1 MDLLDE
7 IIKSAI
13 TSDIEE
19 PYTYERTIKKALYQN
34 KHNFKY
40 YLKRFFIAI
49 ISMLS
54 MLIGGF
60 GVYAAVGGEIDGMPA
75 MQWFGTRL
83 SNNYTD
89 YKQEVENQVISY
101 QNTSVEL
108 TSTLCSEGI
117 TILEFDVKLSDED
130 KEKFSLGQSIYNEE
144 YGKQM
149 EQAKEET
156 KIGYKNQ
163 IKLDKLREQHSDYSI
178 SKIDEE
184 SKNIEISDEEL
195 MNSNY
200 GKEYQ
205 FRIEMIDK
213 AIEQRKNS
221 KITLGLALNV
231 DQKGGT
237 FNYDKFN
244 PNMDWYASIYID
256 DEPYYARNWQKTE
269 KVADNEY
276 KIYTMYF
283 LTDSELKDKD
293 SFKITLKNNKL
304 VNLVQW
310 QYLSRD
316 NNDNHDKNIEG
327 WNSDC
332 HWFAKNINDGQLEGI
347 QGKGNSI
354 DLDGEYEVNVS
365 KSELLKDSKVIENPN
380 IKSEFRNITHSVE
393 KVVVSPI
400 QTVIKVKKT
409 ATQQSSNAYAGRYTD
424 HNIEHLPLT
433 RKYLIY
439 DDKGNQISSFPV
451 SNKNTLIYSN
461 GTREDYDTHDIP
473 NKTYSNATWE
483 NVEYLLI
490 ENTDTSYIKIVP
502 VEVVR
507 NPINGEEYTGEEID
521 YEMEPMIINIK

>member
-1 MDLLDE
+1 MTLFDE
-7 IIKSAI
+7 QIKNALNSN
-13 TSDIEE
+13 IEV
-19 PYTYERTIKKALYQN
+19 PYSYEMKIKNALYQK
-34 KHNFKY
+34 KHNFIY
-40 YLKRFFIAI
+40 YIKRFFIAI
-49 ISMLS
+49 IYMIS

-60 GVYAAVGGEIDGMPA
+60 GVYAAVGGQIDGVPA

-83 SNNYTD
+83 SNNYTE

-101 QNTSVEL
+101 ENTSVEL
-108 TSTLCSEGI
+108 KSTLCSEGI

-149 EQAKEET
+149 EIAKEKVKEEC
-156 KIGYKNQ
+156 KKK
-163 IKLDKLREQHSDYSI
+163 IKLDKLREQHLDYSI
-178 SKIDEE
+178 SKLDEE

-195 MNSNY
+195 INSNY

-205 FRIEMIDK
+205 HRIEMMDK
-213 AIEQRKNS
+213 GIEQRKNS

-237 FNYDKFN
+237 YNYDKFN

-256 DEPYYARNWQKTE
+256 DKPYYVRNWQKTE

-283 LTDSELKDKD
+283 LTDDELKNKD

-310 QYLSRD
+310 QYLSLD

-327 WNSDC
+327 WNSEC
-332 HWFAKNINDGQLEGI
+332 QWFGTQIRNEELKE
-347 QGKGNSI
+347 KGVNI

-365 KSELLKDSKVIENPN
+365 KSELIKDSKVIENPN

-424 HNIEHLPLT
+424 HSIEHLPLT

-461 GTREDYDTHDIP
+461 GTREDYDPHDIP
-473 NKTYSNATWE
+473 NKTYNNATWE
-483 NVEYLLI
+483 KVQYILI

-507 NPINGEEYTGEEID
+507 NPINGEEYTGKEID

>member
-1 MDLLDE
+1 MTLFDE
-7 IIKSAI
+7 QIKKALESN
-13 TSDIEE
+13 IEV
-19 PYTYERTIKKALYQN
+19 PYTYEMKIKNALYQK

-40 YLKRFFIAI
+40 YIKRFFIAI
-49 ISMLS
+49 IYIIS

-60 GVYAAVGGEIDGMPA
+60 GVYAAVGGQIDGVPA

-83 SNNYTD
+83 SNNYTE

-101 QNTSVEL
+101 ENTSVEL

-149 EQAKEET
+149 EQVKEET
-156 KIGYKNQ
+156 KIEYKNK
-163 IKLDKLREQHSDYSI
+163 IKLDKLREKHLDYSI
-178 SKIDEE
+178 SKLDEE

-205 FRIEMIDK
+205 YRIKMYDK

-221 KITLGLALNV
+221 IITLGLALNV

-237 FNYDKFN
+237 YNYDKFN
-244 PNMDWYASIYID
+244 PDTDWYASIYID
-256 DEPYYARNWQKTE
+256 DEPYYAKNWQKTE

-283 LTDSELKDKD
+283 LTDDELKDKD

-316 NNDNHDKNIEG
+316 GDDNQDKNIEG

-332 HWFAKNINDGQLEGI
+332 HWFAKTLDNGLFGV
-347 QGKGNSI
+347 KGNSI

-365 KSELLKDSKVIENPN
+365 KSELLKDSKVIDNPN
-380 IKSEFRNITHSVE
+380 IQSEFRNITHSVE

-400 QTVIKVKKT
+400 QTVIKIKKT

-424 HNIEHLPLT
+424 HSIEHLPLT
-433 RKYLIY
+433 RKYLIF

-451 SNKNTLIYSN
+451 SNKNTLIYSD
-461 GTREDYDTHDIP
+461 GTREDYDVHDIP
-473 NKTYSNATWE
+473 NKTYNNATWE
-483 NVEYLLI
+483 KVQYLLI

>member
-1 MDLLDE
+1 MTLFDE
-7 IIKSAI
+7 HIKKALN
-13 TSDIEE
+13 SDIEL
-19 PYTYERTIKKALYQN
+19 PYTYEMKIKNALYHK

-40 YLKRFFIAI
+40 YIKRFFIAI
-49 ISMLS
+49 IYIIS

-60 GVYAAVGGEIDGMPA
+60 GVYAAVGGQIDGVPA

-83 SNNYTD
+83 SNNYTE

-101 QNTSVEL
+101 ENTSVEL
-108 TSTLCSEGI
+108 KSTLCSEGI
-117 TILEFDVKLSDED
+117 TILEFDVKLCDED

-149 EQAKEET
+149 EKVKEEA
-156 KIGYKNQ
+156 KAEYKKK

-178 SKIDEE
+178 SKLDEE
-184 SKNIEISDEEL
+184 IENIEISDEEL
-195 MNSNY
+195 INSNY
-200 GKEYQ
+200 GKEYEH
-205 FRIEMIDK
+205 RIKMYDK

-256 DEPYYARNWQKTE
+256 DEPYYVKNWQKTE

-283 LTDSELKDKD
+283 LTESELKDKD
-293 SFKITLKNNKL
+293 SFKISLKNNKL

-310 QYLSRD
+310 EYLSLD
-316 NNDNHDKNIEG
+316 INDNHDKNIEG

-332 HWFAKNINDGQLEGI
+332 HWFAKTINGDLFGV
-347 QGKGNSI
+347 KGYGI
-354 DLDGEYEVNVS
+354 DLVGEYEVNVS
-365 KSELLKDSKVIENPN
+365 KTQLLEDSKVMDKPN
-380 IKSEFRNITHSVE
+380 IKSEFRNITHTVE

-400 QTVIKVKKT
+400 QTVITVKKT

-451 SNKNTLIYSN
+451 SNKNTLIYSD

-473 NKTYSNATWE
+473 NKTYNNATWE
-483 NVEYLLI
+483 KVQYILI

-507 NPINGEEYTGEEID
+507 NPINGEEYTGKEID

>member
-1 MDLLDE
+1 MTLLDE
-7 IIKSAI
+7 QIKKALESN
-13 TSDIEE
+13 IEV
-19 PYTYERTIKKALYQN
+19 PYTYEMKIKNTLYQK

-40 YLKRFFIAI
+40 YIKRFFIAI
-49 ISMLS
+49 IYMIS

-60 GVYAAVGGEIDGMPA
+60 GVYAAVGGQIDGVPA

-83 SNNYTD
+83 SNNYTE

-101 QNTSVEL
+101 ENTSVEL
-108 TSTLCSEGI
+108 KSTLCSEGI

-144 YGKQM
+144 YAKSM
-149 EQAKEET
+149 EKAKEDAKE
-156 KIGYKNQ
+156 GYKKA

-178 SKIDEE
+178 SKLDEE

-195 MNSNY
+195 LNSNY
-200 GKEYQ
+200 GEEYQ
-205 FRIEMIDK
+205 YRIKMMDK
-213 AIEQRKNS
+213 GIEQRKNS

-237 FNYDKFN
+237 YNYDKFN
-244 PNMDWYASIYID
+244 PDTDWYASIYID
-256 DEPYYARNWQKTE
+256 DEPYYVRNRQKAE
-269 KVADNEY
+269 KIADNEY

-283 LTDSELKDKD
+283 LTDNELKDKE

-304 VNLVQW
+304 VNVVHW
-310 QYLSRD
+310 QNISLD
-316 NNDNHDKNIEG
+316 NNNNFDKEIEG

-332 HWFAKNINDGQLEGI
+332 HWFAKNIEDGLFGVR
-347 QGKGNSI
+347 GNSI
-354 DLDGEYEVNVS
+354 DLDGEYEVDVS
-365 KSELLKDSKVIENPN
+365 KTQLLEDSKVIDKPN
-380 IKSEFRNITHSVE
+380 IKSEFRNITHTVE

-400 QTVIKVKKT
+400 QTVITVKKT

-451 SNKNTLIYSN
+451 SNKNTLIYSD

-473 NKTYSNATWE
+473 NKTYNNATWE
-483 NVEYLLI
+483 KVQYILI

>member
-1 MDLLDE
+1 MTLFDE
-7 IIKSAI
+7 QIKKALESN
-13 TSDIEE
+13 IEV
-19 PYTYERTIKKALYQN
+19 PYTYEMKIKKALYQ
-34 KHNFKY
+34 KKYNFKY
-40 YLKRFFIAI
+40 YIKRFFIAVIYI
-49 ISMLS
+49 IS

-60 GVYAAVGGEIDGMPA
+60 GVYAAVGGQIDGVPA

-83 SNNYTD
+83 SNNYTE

-101 QNTSVEL
+101 ENTSVEL

-149 EQAKEET
+149 EQVKEET
-156 KIGYKNQ
+156 KIEYKNK
-163 IKLDKLREQHSDYSI
+163 IKLDKLREKHLDYSI
-178 SKIDEE
+178 SKLDEE

-205 FRIEMIDK
+205 HRMEMMDK
-213 AIEQRKNS
+213 AIEQRKKS
-221 KITLGLALNV
+221 IITLGLALNV

-237 FNYDKFN
+237 YNYDKFN
-244 PNMDWYASIYID
+244 PDTDWYASIYID
-256 DEPYYARNWQKTE
+256 DEPYYAKNWQKTE

-283 LTDSELKDKD
+283 LTDDELKDKD

-316 NNDNHDKNIEG
+316 GDDNQDKNIEG

-332 HWFAKNINDGQLEGI
+332 HWFAKTLDNGLFGV
-347 QGKGNSI
+347 KGNSI
-354 DLDGEYEVNVS
+354 DLDGEYDVNVS
-365 KSELLKDSKVIENPN
+365 KSELLKDSKVIDNPN
-380 IKSEFRNITHSVE
+380 IQSEFRNITHSVE

-400 QTVIKVKKT
+400 QTVIKIKKT

-424 HNIEHLPLT
+424 HSIEHLPLT

-439 DDKGNQISSFPV
+439 DDKGNQISSFSV

-461 GTREDYDTHDIP
+461 GTREDYDPHDIP
-473 NKTYSNATWE
+473 NKTYNNATWE
-483 NVEYLLI
+483 KVQYLLI

-502 VEVVR
+502 VEVIR
-507 NPINGEEYTGEEID
+507 NPINDEEYTGEEID